1 MHALLQ
7 AGYQTLQLEEP
18 GPGLLQIRL
27 NRPEVANAMSTQF
40 GHEMLGVFSALG
52 AEPGAYRCVIFTAA
66 GERHF
71 CAGADLKER
80 KGMSDEQWLK
90 QHHLFERMML
100 AIIDCPIPVV
110 AAVNGVA
117 YAGGCELVLCCDFA
131 YAVETARFALTETHI
146 GIMPGG
152 GGTQTLPRAI
162 GLRRAK
168 EVILS
173 ARPFSAQDALA
184 WGLVNKLSKPGRVL
198 ADAIEIATSIC
209 ANAPLSVRQ
218 AKRSMELGMRMDLR
232 TGMFFEIDAYNRLVP
247 TEDRREGVLAFNQRR
262 APNFV
267 GR

>member
-1 MHALLQ
+1 MKASY
-7 AGYQTLQLEEP
+7 ATLALEEP
-18 GPGLLQIRL
+18 AQGLLVVRL
-27 NRPEVANAMSTQF
+27 NRPEVANAMST
-40 GHEMLGVFSALG
+40 ELGRELLHVFSTFG
-52 AEPGAYRCVIFTAA
+52 AEPELYRCVILTGA

-90 QHHLFERMML
+90 QHLLFERMML
-100 AIIDCPIPVV
+100 SIVDCPIPVI

-117 YAGGCELVLCCDFA
+117 YAGGCELTLCCDFA
-131 YAVETARFALTETHI
+131 YADRRARFALTETRL

-152 GGTQTLPRAI
+152 GGTQHLPRAI

-168 EVILS
+168 EMVLA
-173 ARPFSAQDALA
+173 ARPFSAEEAFA
-184 WGLVNKLSKPGRVL
+184 WGLVNRLCEPGRVL
-198 ADAIEIATSIC
+198 ADALDTAQAIC
-209 ANAPLSVRQ
+209 DNAPLSVRQ

-247 TEDRREGVLAFNQRR
+247 TDDRREGVLAFNERR
-262 APNFV
+262 KPNFT